1 MRHHAVHGEGSFAGT
16 GGCRGLF
23 VLIHP
28 TRMPRPI
35 REKEGLES
43 TLARFSVL
51 FPSREQASL
60 LCRCCVVAAW
70 CLCVC
75 CVFVCVRCC
84 LWFLCVCL
92 RVCLS
97 CALVAWCVLCVACVF
112 VVCCVFVLWVLFG
125 PLKRVC
131 LRGPCVVVLRRCPTL
146 PHPPRCSTIGAVGLS
161 FRVRNGCRAFP
172 PRLDRRKLVNRIY
185 VFHVPPGVGGVWVG
199 CDPYSG

>member
-1 MRHHAVHGEGSFAGT
+1 MRHHAVHGEGSFVGT

-51 FPSREQASL
+51 FPSREHALLLAGVVCL
-60 LCRCCVVAAW
+60 LCARRCRVVLVCRVRVCCGC
-70 CLCVC
+70 CLCV
-75 CVFVCVRCC
+75 V
-84 LWFLCVCL
+84 
-92 RVCLS
+92 
-97 CALVAWCVLCVACVF
+97 WC
-112 VVCCVFVLWVLFG
+112 VLFG

-185 VFHVPPGVGGVWVG
+185 VFHVPPGVGGGVG
-199 CDPYSG
+199 WL